1 MNDSNNTSKDEEET
15 TIKIIE
21 KIEETSIEIDNVNNK
36 RDQLEVVVTEN
47 NPEEKKG
54 NDFSKK
60 LHINGQKILVVSSED
75 EVLSGETAPNCCVLG
90 SPDHVAAL
98 KAKID
103 ELKLNS
109 GNLLQEKQKIEQER
123 LEAEA
128 RSESIAQ
135 QLDKL
140 VDELKKLGHHGNDDK
155 NSEQLIH
162 ATVHTFG
169 KIRKLEIIADE
180 EEESHIYDR
189 LWRKPRV
196 RQYWHDGT
204 LHREAE
210 ERKSSYT
217 ELFWDLIFVA
227 VVNNLGHLLVSDIS
241 FSNLESSE
249 DLLEKFLLLWEMSL
263 VIVMGTHA
271 MDIYNDTKIIFLSSY
286 VFARMTFLCMYI
298 LLATWLPLFRRS
310 LITFA
315 WGILI
320 PTLFWLVAIFVPAS
334 NTKDLM
340 WTAIS
345 FELLWSLVIPLYNR
359 YGIKRHP
366 HNSDFKKVD
375 SVASTIHENSIN
387 EKRPIVPHQA
397 MKTRG
402 TEYQWKWKD
411 VFLFSQP
418 PVYKTALNIEHWSER
433 LGTFTIICLGEGMF
447 GILYTGINSYPDGQL
462 GKALL
467 GLLISYNLHWIYFDV
482 DASRQYLHALR
493 RHVFTGVLFGMVHF
507 PLNMSLIAFGSSL
520 GKIVMFMDFNG
531 AQDIPMPP
539 SYEDH
544 LLSYE
549 ISPSPATETTTT
561 EHSFPIQQ
569 QWLLCGS
576 LALAFYCLA
585 FIGCLHKG
593 LDTVSCTRIPKRVR
607 IGFRCIVGT
616 IFVFLPLA
624 HLDTLNLTFTLA
636 MLSFAQVMLE
646 TYGRL
651 RPNTPLFGKCDNDI
665 IGDMYEDEKKSSR
678 RYVRWRWG
686 PEMNIERQRSLVEW
700 KL

>member
-1 MNDSNNTSKDEEET
+1 
-15 TIKIIE
+15 
-21 KIEETSIEIDNVNNK
+21 
-36 RDQLEVVVTEN
+36 
-47 NPEEKKG
+47 
-54 NDFSKK
+54 
-60 LHINGQKILVVSSED
+60 
-75 EVLSGETAPNCCVLG
+75 
-90 SPDHVAAL
+90 
-98 KAKID
+98 
-103 ELKLNS
+103 
-109 GNLLQEKQKIEQER
+109 
-123 LEAEA
+123 
-128 RSESIAQ
+128 
-135 QLDKL
+135 
-140 VDELKKLGHHGNDDK
+140 
-155 NSEQLIH
+155 
-162 ATVHTFG
+162 
-169 KIRKLEIIADE
+169 KLEIIADE

-433 LGTFTIICLGEGMF
+433 LGTFTIICLGEASTSKY
-447 GILYTGINSYPDGQL
+447 IQCKLYDINS
-462 GKALL
+462 
-467 GLLISYNLHWIYFDV
+467 
-482 DASRQYLHALR
+482 
-493 RHVFTGVLFGMVHF
+493 
-507 PLNMSLIAFGSSL
+507 
-520 GKIVMFMDFNG
+520 
-531 AQDIPMPP
+531 
-539 SYEDH
+539 
-544 LLSYE
+544 
-549 ISPSPATETTTT
+549 
-561 EHSFPIQQ
+561 
-569 QWLLCGS
+569 
-576 LALAFYCLA
+576 
-585 FIGCLHKG
+585 
-593 LDTVSCTRIPKRVR
+593 
-607 IGFRCIVGT
+607 
-616 IFVFLPLA
+616 
-624 HLDTLNLTFTLA
+624 
-636 MLSFAQVMLE
+636 
-646 TYGRL
+646 
-651 RPNTPLFGKCDNDI
+651 PN
-665 IGDMYEDEKKSSR
+665 SA
-678 RYVRWRWG
+678 
-686 PEMNIERQRSLVEW
+686 
-700 KL
+700 